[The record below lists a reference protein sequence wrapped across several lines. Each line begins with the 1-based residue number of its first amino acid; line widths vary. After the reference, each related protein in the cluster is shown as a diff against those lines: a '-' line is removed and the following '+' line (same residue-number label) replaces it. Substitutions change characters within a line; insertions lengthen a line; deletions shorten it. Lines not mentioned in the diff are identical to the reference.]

1 MKHAAGGKELVVR
14 TLHVGPMAACCYVLG
29 EDGGEGAIIDP
40 GDEADRIAQAAGLL
54 GLTVKY
60 IVLTHAHVDHIG
72 ALAEVR
78 EAFPQAEVTI
88 HADDAEMLARPSLN
102 LSLFLGGAIKC
113 RPADR
118 LLHEGD
124 TLEVAGLA
132 MTVIHAPGHT
142 PGGIC
147 LYIPEAGV
155 VFTGDVLFAGGIGR
169 TDFPRGNEA
178 LLLSSIRHK
187 LLVLPPET
195 IVYPG
200 HGPSSTIGDEKA
212 GNPFL

>member
-29 EDGGEGAIIDP
+29 ERNGEGAIIDP
-40 GDEADRIAQAAGLL
+40 GDEAGRIAEAAGLL
-54 GLTVKY
+54 SLTVKY
-60 IVLTHAHVDHIG
+60 IVLTHAHVDHIA
-72 ALAEVR
+72 ALEEVR
-78 EAFPQAEVTI
+78 EAFPDAEVAV

-102 LSLFLGGAIKC
+102 LSLFLGGGIKC
-113 RPADR
+113 TPADR
-118 LLHEGD
+118 LLHEGH
-124 TLEVAGLA
+124 TLEVAGLP

-147 LYIPEAGV
+147 LYMPEAGV
-155 VFTGDVLFAGGIGR
+155 VFTGDALFAGGIGR
-169 TDFPRGNEA
+169 TDFPGGNEP
-178 LLLSSIRHK
+178 LLLSSIRDK

-195 IVYPG
+195 VVYPG

-212 GNPFL
+212 SNPFL